1 MRRRVALIAASALVV
16 LLAMVQTVGLVA
28 HALSRASPP
37 EAGLAA
43 VPHLLRASDT
53 AQRTLDPYRGP
64 GAWVD
69 MYDVAGDG
77 DTAPVT
83 PDAIDEMADVG
94 VRTLYLQAARD
105 DRQGGPAE
113 LYDPGLL
120 GRFLVRAHQ
129 RGMQV
134 VGWYLPRFGD
144 VARDLAHL
152 EAIADFEVM
161 GHRFDGVAVDIEWTD
176 TVPDDGERSARLVEL
191 SQALRDTM
199 GSGAVG
205 AIVMPPAHLE
215 AVNPGFWPGF
225 PWDELAPLYDV
236 WLPMAYWTQR
246 SAASGYRDAA
256 TYTTDNLRRLRGH
269 LGDDVPVHMIG
280 GLGEDTTAGDL
291 AAFVASSGEGGA
303 IGASIYDWA
312 TSSADAH
319 QQLSDGVGPR

>member
-1 MRRRVALIAASALVV
+1 MRMRAAAIAASALVV

-69 MYDVAGDG
+69 MYDVAADG

-134 VGWYLPRFGD
+134 VGWYVPRFGD

-161 GHRFDGVAVDIEWTD
+161 GHRFDIEWTD

-269 LGDDVPVHMIG
+269 LGDDAPVHMIG

-291 AAFVASSGEGGA
+291 AAFVASTGEGGA

-319 QQLSDGVGPR
+319 QQLSDGVGPD